1 MGETGGGGRGAKGG
15 GGRGAKGGGG
25 RKPKMT
31 SREIDEKYIKQGM
44 ELGRYIM
51 GERDTL
57 PLLRGM
63 LDGKGGIKASA
74 LQMIEA
80 SRAANAPASVLAGD
94 RARGSV
100 LIDASG
106 VSSAALKGFNTG
118 GRKRRRADGPD

>member
-57 PLLRGM
+57 PLQRGM

-80 SRAANAPASVLAGD
+80 
-94 RARGSV
+94 
-100 LIDASG
+100 
-106 VSSAALKGFNTG
+106 
-118 GRKRRRADGPD
+118 